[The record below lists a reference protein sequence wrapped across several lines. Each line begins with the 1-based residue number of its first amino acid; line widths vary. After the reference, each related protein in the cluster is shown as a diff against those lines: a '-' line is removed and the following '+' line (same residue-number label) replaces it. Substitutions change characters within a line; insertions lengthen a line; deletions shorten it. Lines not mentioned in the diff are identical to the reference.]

1 MLKSIFLCLIGNSL
15 MVYSMSG
22 QDTIRQIIYKPIGVF
37 HTSFTPETGV
47 LRQGMLMPETRG
59 TIEIYPAY
67 RGNY

>member
-1 MLKSIFLCLIGNSL
+1 
-15 MVYSMSG
+15 MSG